1 VKQSQLLLLSITS
14 SFGKTSGVPVQN
26 SFSKRCSFVV
36 EQIIRPTGL
45 IDPVIEVRPSKNQ
58 IDNIIEELDK
68 NIAKNERVL
77 ITTLT
82 IRMSEDLTQYLKQ
95 LGYKVAYLH
104 SETKTLQRTQIIYEL
119 RKGKNDILVGINL
132 LREGLDLPEVSLIL
146 ILDADKEGFLRSS
159 RSLIQI
165 VGRAARN
172 INGRVIFYADKM
184 TDSMKKA
191 IDETK
196 RRREIQI
203 KHNLDN
209 NITPQTIIK
218 QVKEPLHIAED
229 VKGFDKYLNEEQ
241 KLNTRSKQQ
250 LIASLEKQMKEAA
263 KNLDFEAAAE
273 LRDILL
279 ELKTED

>member
-1 VKQSQLLLLSITS
+1 
-14 SFGKTSGVPVQN
+14 
-26 SFSKRCSFVV
+26 
-36 EQIIRPTGL
+36 
-45 IDPVIEVRPSKNQ
+45 
-58 IDNIIEELDK
+58 
-68 NIAKNERVL
+68 
-77 ITTLT
+77 
-82 IRMSEDLTQYLKQ
+82 
-95 LGYKVAYLH
+95 
-104 SETKTLQRTQIIYEL
+104 
-119 RKGKNDILVGINL
+119 
-132 LREGLDLPEVSLIL
+132 
-146 ILDADKEGFLRSS
+146 
-159 RSLIQI
+159 
-165 VGRAARN
+165 
-172 INGRVIFYADKM
+172 M